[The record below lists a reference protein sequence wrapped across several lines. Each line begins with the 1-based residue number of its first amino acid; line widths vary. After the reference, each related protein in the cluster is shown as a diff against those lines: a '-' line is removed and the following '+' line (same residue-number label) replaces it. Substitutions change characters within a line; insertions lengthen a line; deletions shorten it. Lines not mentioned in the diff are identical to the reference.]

1 MFSVVWEWLTRGWQ
15 DFRQAAFLNMAYA
28 GFFLVIGL
36 VAVLGLHDGGFNLVY
51 FILAGGFLIVV
62 PSLVTVYYYFAGRL
76 HAGQRPEFSDIR
88 AAFKD
93 LPSSILVIGLVSL
106 VIYLIWITDALI
118 IYSVYFD
125 FVPISLEQFQA
136 DEALRADATAFLLF
150 ACILGFV
157 LTFIIF
163 CVTVLS
169 IPFALQNQSGLV
181 DAVSFSVRVVT
192 CNLRIMFLWAITLG
206 TLTFLTV
213 LFALPLLLVVLPVL
227 SYANYATYT
236 DMLKLMEER

>member
-15 DFRQAAFLNMAYA
+15 DFRQAAVLNMLYA
-28 GFFLVIGL
+28 GIFLAIGL
-36 VAVLGLHDGGFNLVY
+36 IAVLGLQTGGFSLVY

-62 PSLVTVYYYFAGRL
+62 PGLVTVYYYFAERL
-76 HAGQRPEFSDIR
+76 REGQQPVFADIR
-88 AAFKD
+88 EAFKRF
-93 LPSSILVIGLVSL
+93 PPSILVIGLVSL
-106 VIYLIWITDALI
+106 VIYLIWVTDALI

-125 FVPISLEQFQA
+125 FVPLSLEQFQA
-136 DEALRADATAFLLF
+136 NEALRADATAFLLF

-192 CNLRIMFLWAITLG
+192 RNPRIMFLWAITLG
-206 TLTFLTV
+206 ILTFFTV

-227 SYANYATYT
+227 AYANYATYT
-236 DMLKLMEER
+236 DMLKLMEEP